1 MREKAEALLSLP
13 KRLGARGET
22 VLVLPQI
29 DSTNTELRRRL
40 QSGAL
45 PRGQVLIAMEQ
56 SGGRGRQGNGFVSGR
71 GGLYLSYYLPLSRP
85 AQDCTALT
93 CAAGVCVLHA
103 VARVCGAHA
112 GIKWVNDP
120 VLDGKK
126 ICGILTERMPDPVQA
141 PLSRLIIGIGINV
154 SSAPFSGEL
163 ALRATTLEQQGYSC
177 ALTTLAETLIRELDE
192 MARRFEE
199 GKEAVYFPEYRQHC
213 VTLGKEIRI
222 LSYHGAA
229 EKTARAIGL
238 TEDYGLRVVFP
249 DGAEDVLRSG
259 EVRVRGLD
267 GYVGEAPKG
276 R

>member
-1 MREKAEALLSLP
+1 MREEAEALLSLP

-40 QSGAL
+40 QGGAL

-56 SGGRGRQGNGFVSGR
+56 SGGRGRHGNGFLSGR

-85 AQDCTALT
+85 AQDCTAVT

-103 VARVCGAHA
+103 VARACGAHA

-120 VLDGKK
+120 VIDGKK

-141 PLSRLIIGIGINV
+141 
-154 SSAPFSGEL
+154 
-163 ALRATTLEQQGYSC
+163 
-177 ALTTLAETLIRELDE
+177 
-192 MARRFEE
+192 

-222 LSYHGAA
+222 LSYCGTA
-229 EKTARAIGL
+229 EKTARAVGL
-238 TEDYGLRVVFP
+238 TEDYGLRVVFS

-259 EVRVRGLD
+259 EVRVRGLG
-267 GYVGEAPKG
+267 GYVGEAPKC